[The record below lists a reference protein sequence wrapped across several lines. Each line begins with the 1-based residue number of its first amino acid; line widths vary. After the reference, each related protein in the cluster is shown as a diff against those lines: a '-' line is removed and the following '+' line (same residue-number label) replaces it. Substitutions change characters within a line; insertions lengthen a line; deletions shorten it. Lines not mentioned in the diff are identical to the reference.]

1 MLAVKTMNALW
12 VRPKMA
18 GMESTAKSRSVRPM
32 VTKTI
37 SIGVKTFLP
46 STTVRSLPPSN
57 FSDIGRTLRIRA
69 MSGFSLS
76 SSSSPS
82 SWACFQAVHSRKAPK
97 M

>member
-1 MLAVKTMNALW
+1 MVMN
-12 VRPKMA
+12 
-18 GMESTAKSRSVRPM
+18 
-32 VTKTI
+32 TI

-46 STTVRSLPPSN
+46 FTVVRSLPPSN
-57 FSDIGRTLRIRA
+57 FSDMGMTLRIRA

-82 SWACFQAVHSRKAPK
+82 SWACFQAVQSRNAPK